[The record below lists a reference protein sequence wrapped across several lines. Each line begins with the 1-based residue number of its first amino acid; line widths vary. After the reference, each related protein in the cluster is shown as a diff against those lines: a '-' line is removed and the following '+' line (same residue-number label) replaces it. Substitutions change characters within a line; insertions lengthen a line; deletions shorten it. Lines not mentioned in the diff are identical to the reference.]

1 MKETFK
7 FLKLFLAL
15 FTFISLSGCGTSN
28 SSEIKIEDD
37 ITVEPTQMIIN
48 TDFYINDNS
57 FGSGSEETAGWIRAL
72 LVLKVTNNGEKKYSF
87 DEADFSIANE
97 NGEIPGNITVNN
109 IEIFPNK
116 SDYLII
122 DLDVQN
128 DTPSEQLGVMYK
140 DTKILVNAS
149 SKIVEDPMA
158 FSFKQEG
165 NTIEAK
171 NEELSIKA
179 EFMYDDK
186 NIEGISYTIQN
197 KTQEPVFVPAFNVDV
212 MYYKNNVNITSSMD
226 DVMFAD
232 DIFDLVNQ
240 QEFKENDF
248 LTMLNQGEE
257 LTLEE
262 MNQYEDKLKTLGIYT
277 GSSSCRLT
285 QPFILTESQES
296 DFEYL
301 NIYSPIIHADL
312 TYRYSMY

>member
-28 SSEIKIEDD
+28 SSEIKIEDN
-37 ITVEPTQMIIN
+37 ITVEPTQMIVN

-109 IEIFPNK
+109 IEIFPDK
-116 SDYLII
+116 SDYLIV

-149 SKIVEDPMA
+149 SKIVEDPLT

-165 NTIEAK
+165 NTIEAES
-171 NEELSIKA
+171 EELSIKA

-186 NIEGISYTIQN
+186 SIERISYTIQN
-197 KTQEPVFVPAFNVDV
+197 KTKEPVLVPAFNVDV
-212 MYYKNNVNITSSMD
+212 MYYKNNVNITSSID

-257 LTLEE
+257 LT
-262 MNQYEDKLKTLGIYT
+262 
-277 GSSSCRLT
+277 
-285 QPFILTESQES
+285 
-296 DFEYL
+296 
-301 NIYSPIIHADL
+301 
-312 TYRYSMY
+312 

>member
-15 FTFISLSGCGTSN
+15 FTFISLSGCETSN
-28 SSEIKIEDD
+28 SSEIKIEDNV
-37 ITVEPTQMIIN
+37 TEEPTQMIIN

-57 FGSGSEETAGWIRAL
+57 FGSDSEETAGWIRAL

-128 DTPSEQLGVMYK
+128 DTPSEQLGVMYT

-149 SKIVEDPMA
+149 SRIVEDPMT

-186 NIEGISYTIQN
+186 NIESISYTIQN

-212 MYYKNNVNITSSMD
+212 MYYKNNVNITSSID

-262 MNQYEDKLKTLGIYT
+262 MNQYKDKLKTLGIYT
-277 GSSSCRLT
+277 ESSSCRLT

-296 DFEYL
+296 NFEYL

-312 TYRYSMY
+312 TCSYSMY

>member
-28 SSEIKIEDD
+28 SSEIKIEDN
-37 ITVEPTQMIIN
+37 ITVEPTQMIVN

-57 FGSGSEETAGWIRAL
+57 FGFGSEETAGWIRAL
-72 LVLKVTNNGEKKYSF
+72 LVLKVTNKGEKKYSF
-87 DEADFSIANE
+87 DEADFVIANE
-97 NGEIPGNITVNN
+97 NGEIPGDITVNN

-116 SDYLII
+116 SDYLIV

-149 SKIVEDPMA
+149 SKIVEDPMT

-165 NTIEAK
+165 NTIEAES
-171 NEELSIKA
+171 EELSIKA

-186 NIEGISYTIQN
+186 SIERISYTIQN
-197 KTQEPVFVPAFNVDV
+197 KTKEPVLVPAFNVDV
-212 MYYKNNVNITSSMD
+212 MYYKNNVNITSSID

-240 QEFKENDF
+240 EEFKENDF

-262 MNQYEDKLKTLGIYT
+262 MNQYKDKLKTLGIYT

-296 DFEYL
+296 NFEYL
-301 NIYSPIIHADL
+301 DIYSPIIHTDL
-312 TYRYSMY
+312 TYSYSMY

>member
-1 MKETFK
+1 MKEPSK

-15 FTFISLSGCGTSN
+15 FTFISLNGCGTSN

-37 ITVEPTQMIIN
+37 ITVEPTQMIVN
-48 TDFYINDNS
+48 TDLYINDNS
-57 FGSGSEETAGWIRAL
+57 FGSDSEETAGWVRAL

-87 DEADFSIANE
+87 DEADFVIANE
-97 NGEIPGNITVNN
+97 NGEIPGDITVNN

-116 SDYLII
+116 SDYLIV

-128 DTPSEQLGVMYK
+128 DTPSEQLGVMYN

-149 SKIVEDPMA
+149 NKIVEDPMA
-158 FSFKQEG
+158 FSFKQED
-165 NTIEAK
+165 NTIKAE
-171 NEELSIKA
+171 NEELSINA
-179 EFMYDDK
+179 EFIYNDK
-186 NIEGISYTIQN
+186 NIERISYTIQN
-197 KTQEPVFVPAFNVDV
+197 KTKEPVLVPAFNVDV
-212 MYYKNNVNITSSMD
+212 MYYKNNVNITSSIN
-226 DVMFAD
+226 DVMYAD

-262 MNQYEDKLKTLGIYT
+262 MNQYKEKLKTLGIYT
-277 GSSSCRLT
+277 DSSSCRLT

-296 DFEYL
+296 NFEYL
-301 NIYSPIIHADL
+301 DIYSPIIHTDL
-312 TYRYSMY
+312 TYSYSMY